1 MASEPITQNALLGLL
16 SLRSW
21 TAYDLTGQMRRA
33 LRWVWPRSEAN
44 LYAALKRLSG
54 SGLAEAIEEDAGGRR
69 SRTRYRITEEG
80 RAEVGRWLGETE
92 PEPPKIEAEAVLR
105 VFLAD
110 LGGVDD
116 LRRALATTR
125 RQCAE
130 QAATAVPIF
139 REYAGDDPPFPERAH
154 LNVLFMH
161 FMAGYF
167 EHIVGWC
174 DDVETELEF
183 WNSTS
188 EVGMTT
194 RMRTLFETAV
204 ERHMTVIDN
213 HLPEGARS

>member
-44 LYAALKRLSG
+44 LYAALKRLDASR
-54 SGLAEAIEEDAGGRR
+54 LAKAVEEDAGGKRT
-69 SRTRYRITEEG
+69 RTRYEITDKG
-80 RAEVGRWLGETE
+80 RAEVERWLRETE
-92 PEPPKIEAEAVLR
+92 PEPPRIEAEVVLR
-105 VFLAD
+105 TFLAD
-110 LGGVDD
+110 LAGMDD
-116 LRRALATTR
+116 LRRALDATR

-130 QAATAVPIF
+130 QAATAIPIF
-139 REYAGDDPPFPERAH
+139 DEYADGEPPFPERAH

-167 EHIVGWC
+167 EHIIGWC
-174 DDVETELEF
+174 NDVETELEF

-188 EVGMTT
+188 GIGMTT
-194 RMRTLFETAV
+194 RIRQLFEVAV
-204 ERHMTVIDN
+204 ERHNGVIDAY
-213 HLPEGARS
+213 HPEGVRP